1 VNAPNPSSLDTAPT
15 PRRRAGELVIFGTV
29 FFDMFAIGISAPVF
43 PQLVTSITGLKIAAV
58 AQLFGWFAVVFGTMQ
73 FLGSPILGAASDH
86 FGRRPVIIL
95 SNLVSGLN
103 FVLMAVA
110 PNLTWLFV
118 GRFIAGFATGSM
130 PAASAWIADTV
141 PPERRA
147 AHFGF
152 MAAAMSLGFALGP
165 AVGGLLGAIS
175 PRAPFWAGAGFC
187 ILNGL
192 YGYFVLTESL
202 PPERRTE
209 FHPKNIIPFGTIYSF
224 AKRYPK
230 LAQMLCVT
238 VLMTLGGFAMQAI
251 GVIYTNGRYGWD
263 TTLNG
268 YMLTGFGVAGM
279 LIQMFLVRPA
289 IKFLGDRKALV
300 AGWCCQATGLFWFG
314 LAAHGKY
321 FWYGIPI
328 ACCGSLAAPVWT
340 SFMTKVISPTEQGRL
355 SGVVNSLQS
364 LVTIVAPLMY
374 TTIFARAISDKSF
387 PVGPGAPFFL
397 ASILLI
403 SAVVL
408 AVWITRNRVTE
419 SGAGIDI
426 NPKEIALSAKPL
438 AGARDLLEASKDT
451 EVPGRM

>member
-1 VNAPNPSSLDTAPT
+1 APT

-29 FFDMFAIGISAPVF
+29 FFDMFAIGIVAPVF

-110 PNLTWLFV
+110 PNITWLFI

-130 PAASAWIADTV
+130 PAANAWIADTV

-175 PRAPFWAGAGFC
+175 PRAPFWAGAAFC
-187 ILNGL
+187 IINGL

-209 FHPKNIIPFGTIYSF
+209 FHPKNIIPFGAIYSF
-224 AKRYPK
+224 AKRYPR
-230 LAQMLCVT
+230 LGQMLFVT

-268 YMLTGFGVAGM
+268 YMLTAFGVAGM
-279 LIQMFLVRPA
+279 IIQIFLVRPA

-300 AGWCCQATGLFWFG
+300 AGWCCQATGLLWFG
-314 LAAHGKY
+314 LATQGKY

-328 ACCGSLAAPVWT
+328 ACCGSLAGPVWT
-340 SFMTKVISPTEQGRL
+340 SYMTKVISPMEQGRL
-355 SGVVNSLQS
+355 SGVVSSLQS
-364 LVTIVAPLMY
+364 LVTIFAPLMY
-374 TTIFARAISDKSF
+374 AYIFAQAIANKHY
-387 PVGPGAPFFL
+387 PGGPGAPFFL
-397 ASILLI
+397 ASLLLL
-403 SAVVL
+403 SAVGL
-408 AVWITRNRVTE
+408 ATWITRNRVKE
-419 SGAGIDI
+419 SSADVRM
-426 NPKEIALSAKPL
+426 NREESALNATPL
-438 AGARDLLEASKDT
+438 ADAPDLLEANKD
-451 EVPGRM
+451 